1 MKTTLILN
9 PMNPWLSSHSVRRRL
24 VKYWEARQQ
33 QGQTDLR
40 SPLMTAKIE
49 CTNVAYDD
57 EEDYCQFTFSR

>member
-24 VKYWEARQQ
+24 VKYWDARQQ
-33 QGQTDLR
+33 QQPEAFQ

-49 CTNVAYDD
+49 CENVAYDD
-57 EEDYCQFTFSR
+57 EEDYCQFSFGS